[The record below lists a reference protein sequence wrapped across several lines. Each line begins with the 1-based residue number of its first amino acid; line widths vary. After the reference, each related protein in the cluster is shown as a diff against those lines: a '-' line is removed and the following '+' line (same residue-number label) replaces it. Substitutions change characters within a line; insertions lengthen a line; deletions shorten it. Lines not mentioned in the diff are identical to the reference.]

1 MVRFAGVVAIALA
14 LALLAVPGSLQAQRR
29 GGAAVGG
36 GMAHGGVAVAPRA
49 NNAFTG
55 TRPSPVLPPVVSPVI
70 RPPGRSFVPGAGG
83 RSGALGVRHR
93 NVVVGPA
100 FGYGYGLGYGLGY
113 PYYSQYYPGYAD
125 PFYSAPQNYS
135 EPQYVPPA
143 APDTSSPSQ
152 SELEL
157 SYQVGQLSQQIEQL
171 RQQQALAQAPPR
183 PVAPE
188 PVPMPTVLVF
198 RDGHRIEITNYAI
211 IGQTLWVLDERNSTK
226 IPVSDLDV
234 DATQKE
240 NRIRGLRFQ
249 VH

>member
-1 MVRFAGVVAIALA
+1 MSRFAGLVAMALVLA
-14 LALLAVPGSLQAQRR
+14 LVGVPGSLQAQRR

-36 GMAHGGVAVAPRA
+36 GMARGGAVVAPRA

-55 TRPSPVLPPVVSPVI
+55 THPSPVLPPVVSPVI
-70 RPPGRSFVPGAGG
+70 RPPGRSFVPGRGV
-83 RSGALGVRHR
+83 RSGGPIVRQR
-93 NVVVGPA
+93 NVVVGPV

-113 PYYSQYYPGYAD
+113 PYSSPYYPGYAD
-125 PFYSAPQNYS
+125 PFYSAPPYYS

-143 APDTSSPSQ
+143 VPDTSSPSQ
-152 SELEL
+152 SELDL
-157 SYQVGQLSQQIEQL
+157 SYQVGQLSAQVEQL
-171 RQQQALAQAPPR
+171 RQQQALAQAPR

-188 PVPMPTVLVF
+188 PAPMPTVLVF

-226 IPVSDLDV
+226 IPVADLDV

>member
-1 MVRFAGVVAIALA
+1 MARLAGVVGMALVLA
-14 LALLAVPGSLQAQRR
+14 LFVVPGSLQAQRR
-29 GGAAVGG
+29 GGAAVSG
-36 GMAHGGVAVAPRA
+36 GMHGGAVVAPRA
-49 NNAFTG
+49 NNAFT
-55 TRPSPVLPPVVSPVI
+55 TTHPSPVLPPVVSPVI
-70 RPPGRSFVPGAGG
+70 RPPGRSFVPNVGVRPGAPI
-83 RSGALGVRHR
+83 VRHR
-93 NVVVGPA
+93 NVVVGPV

-113 PYYSQYYPGYAD
+113 PYYPAYAD
-125 PFYSAPQNYS
+125 PFYSAPPFYS
-135 EPQYVPPA
+135 EPQYVPDA
-143 APDTSSPSQ
+143 VPDTAAPSQ

-188 PVPMPTVLVF
+188 PAPTPTVLVF
-198 RDGHRIEITNYAI
+198 RDGHRMEIINYAI
-211 IGQTLWVLDERNSTK
+211 VGQTLWVLDERNSTK
-226 IPVSDLDV
+226 IPVADLDV